1 MTCLQICL
9 IINLFFVAVVIDRKW
24 DRNCDIGRFELA
36 YKQPV
41 VTVPPYIGI
50 SLCVDG
56 QAIKRPSWMNVR
68 KTTDQEVLFSPRK
81 EKQVIFNDK
90 LSNVPNAEANKIS
103 LNHRRPKSDKDT
115 EEGSNLKH
123 SNSAP
128 VKKSS
133 SRETCEQGQLKVRR
147 RTSQKS
153 PSSGTSATQI
163 VSGTS
168 IDKSETISAVSRSES
183 RVDYDE
189 LDNRIERPILC
200 SSPREKRP
208 TSPHS
213 PVLPKTS
220 TFGSGAMPASSYVA
234 SLSSKKIVSRTSV
247 STNYSIP
254 SDGKDKPALSVNNV
268 ETTDLKALK
277 AQTKGNIQL
286 PDNVASSGTQT
297 SEVLS
302 EYYNLDAFPKQA
314 RRPVKT
320 RRRLGVPRRVNNETK
335 TKTTTRAKRPE
346 VTIKFPKVPY
356 ASINVSFADGDKSPK
371 FRYVNLT
378 RSTEELYR
386 PSSLTRPIEN
396 Y

>member
-1 MTCLQICL
+1 M
-9 IINLFFVAVVIDRKW
+9 IDRKW

-36 YKQPV
+36 YKQPL

-56 QAIKRPSWMNVR
+56 QAIKRPSWMSVR
-68 KTTDQEVLFSPRK
+68 KNNDQETLFSPRK

-90 LSNVPNAEANKIS
+90 LNNVPNAETNNKICI
-103 LNHRRPKSDKDT
+103 NQRRPKSDKDT
-115 EEGSNLKH
+115 EESSNHKQ
-123 SNSAP
+123 SSSAP

-133 SRETCEQGQLKVRR
+133 SRETCEQGQLRVRR

-168 IDKSETISAVSRSES
+168 VEKSDSTSAFSRSGSRTENDES
-183 RVDYDE
+183 DSKLE
-189 LDNRIERPILC
+189 KPTLC

-208 TSPHS
+208 ASPHS
-213 PVLPKTS
+213 PILPKTS
-220 TFGSGAMPASSYVA
+220 TFGSGAIPASSYVA

-268 ETTDLKALK
+268 ETTDLKTLK

-286 PDNVASSGTQT
+286 PDHFAHCSTQT
-297 SEVLS
+297 SEILS

-335 TKTTTRAKRPE
+335 SKNTSRGRRPE
-346 VTIKFPKVPY
+346 VTIRFPRVPY
-356 ASINVSFADGDKSPK
+356 ASINVSFKEDEPSPK

-378 RSTEELYR
+378 KSTEELYR